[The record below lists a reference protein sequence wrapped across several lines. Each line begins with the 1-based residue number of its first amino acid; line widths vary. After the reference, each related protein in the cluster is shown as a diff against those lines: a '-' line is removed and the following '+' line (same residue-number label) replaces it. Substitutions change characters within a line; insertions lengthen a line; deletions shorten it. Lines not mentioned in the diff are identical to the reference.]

1 MISLQSSKPATP
13 HFNLH
18 KFSLFCVTLALADFT
33 ISAKAL
39 AKLSR
44 VSLLVG
50 KVMNGEVEDL
60 NEIDEALIHA
70 SRTRNDP
77 AFTHRQREIVN
88 KFIDDLLDS
97 RTELTKC

>member
-1 MISLQSSKPATP
+1 MISLPSLKPETQ
-13 HFNLH
+13 HYNLH

-33 ISAKAL
+33 ISAQAL

-50 KVMNGEVEDL
+50 KVMNGETEDL

-77 AFTHRQREIVN
+77 AFTHRQREIIN

-97 RTELTKC
+97 RSELTKC

>member
-1 MISLQSSKPATP
+1 MISLQSSKPETSP
-13 HFNLH
+13 LNLH
-18 KFSLFCVTLALADFT
+18 KFSIFCVTLALADFT

-60 NEIDEALIHA
+60 NEIDEALRHA

-77 AFTHRQREIVN
+77 AFTHRQREIVD
-88 KFIDDLLDS
+88 KFINDLLDS
-97 RTELTKC
+97 RSELTRC

>member
-1 MISLQSSKPATP
+1 MISLQSLKPGTTNS
-13 HFNLH
+13 NLH

-33 ISAKAL
+33 ISAQAL

-50 KVMNGEVEDL
+50 KIMNGETEDL
-60 NEIDEALIHA
+60 TEIDEALIHA

-77 AFTHRQREIVN
+77 AFTHRQKAIVN

-97 RTELTKC
+97 RSELTKC

>member
-1 MISLQSSKPATP
+1 MISLQSSKPGTTN
-13 HFNLH
+13 FNLH

-33 ISAKAL
+33 ISAQAL

-50 KVMNGEVEDL
+50 KIMNGETEDL
-60 NEIDEALIHA
+60 TEIDEALIHA

-77 AFTHRQREIVN
+77 AFTHRQRAIVN

-97 RTELTKC
+97 RSELTKC

>member
-1 MISLQSSKPATP
+1 MISLQSSKREVTN
-13 HFNLH
+13 FNLH
-18 KFSLFCVTLALADFT
+18 KFSIFCVTLALADFT

-50 KVMNGEVEDL
+50 KIMNGEVEDL
-60 NEIDEALIHA
+60 TEIDEALIHA

-97 RTELTKC
+97 RSELTKC